1 MMTWQD
7 WLSLGSVMFTGMTV
21 AFAFLRNPPIVPA
34 SQIEDMR
41 AQIAGLRAENVDCR
55 DETAR
60 LRTRIGQLETE
71 VNLLRGGESFWQ
83 SEYRKL
89 VETKGKA

>member
-1 MMTWQD
+1 MTWQD
-7 WLSLGSVMFTGMTV
+7 WLSLGSVVFTGMTV

-34 SQIEDMR
+34 SQLEKLQED
-41 AQIAGLRAENVDCR
+41 IARLSAENDNCR
-55 DETAR
+55 NEADR
-60 LRTRIGQLETE
+60 LHRRIAQLETE